1 MSVPEHALGVAEAF
15 YVVDGGRSPHAAPAD
30 AASGDG
36 VCQAG
41 GGLVRLRL
49 VQPFPGVLLGRG
61 VAQRSGSMQT
71 GLGGVG
77 AGADEGPW
85 VVGIGGAAVVLGRGR
100 LEVGQSHRV
109 LVLFGGEGVHHD
121 GIWVFLWK
129 RLFVGD
135 QTQGSLAESEESS
148 LS

>member
-1 MSVPEHALGVAEAF
+1 MSVPEHALGVVEAF
-15 YVVDGGRSPHAAPAD
+15 YVLDGGGSPHAAPAD

-36 VCQAG
+36 VCEAG

-61 VAQRSGSMQT
+61 VAQGSGTMQT
-71 GLGGVG
+71 GLRGVV
-77 AGADEGPW
+77 AGADEGPC
-85 VVGIGGAAVVLGRGR
+85 VFGIGGAAVFLGRGR
-100 LEVGQSHRV
+100 LEIGQSHR
-109 LVLFGGEGVHHD
+109 GGGGVHHD
-121 GIWVFLWK
+121 GIWVLLWK

-135 QTQGSLAESEESS
+135 QTKGSLAESEESS